1 MSIRAARSLATSSM
15 PAKRFL
21 DTNIFVYSFS
31 KQDERKASIARG
43 LIEEGLTHQVMTAIS
58 LHVVHEFLNVA
69 TAKFVVPMSES
80 AARNYM
86 DDVLRPLC
94 AVPTTLNLYGDA
106 LSIRAETQWSFY
118 DCLIVAAAARS
129 ECELLYSE
137 DLQHDRVVRGVRIC
151 DPFR

>member
-1 MSIRAARSLATSSM
+1 M

-31 KQDERKASIARG
+31 KHDEAKASIAQG
-43 LIEEGLTHQVMTAIS
+43 LIEDGLTRRVITAIS
-58 LHVVHEFLNVA
+58 LQVVQEFLNVA
-69 TAKFVVPMSES
+69 TAKFIVPMSES

-86 DDVLRPLC
+86 DEVLQPLC
-94 AVPTTLNLYGDA
+94 AVPTTVDLYGEA

-118 DCLIVAAAARS
+118 DCLIVAAAAQS
-129 ECELLYSE
+129 ECDVLCTE
-137 DLQHDRVVRGVRIC
+137 DLQHDRVVRGVRII